1 MTHPPITHRMRRLVV
16 QATLMA
22 FSFHLQAQAA
32 TISPE
37 PLATQ
42 NGTAARANL
51 MFVFDD
57 SGSMAR
63 DYLPDNGGY
72 GNLCHG
78 FYGTNF
84 VFYNPSVTYTAPPQ
98 YTGTLF
104 PNATFNN
111 AYIDGYKQSGTKT
124 DLSNVANLSTPTV
137 RVGTTGGGAAINS
150 KFYYATPKTG
160 SPNPPACISGSGY
173 DWAQWN
179 IVTSLPAGDQQNY
192 ANWYSFYRTR
202 MLMMRGSVGQ
212 VLANI
217 DAKRFRIGYNAISD
231 YQYSNGTKFLRVGD
245 FDAGTQRQDFY
256 TKLYSAASTGST
268 PLRSALEKIGK
279 YYAGRQMNGSALPS
293 GADPLQYSCQRN
305 YAILATDGYW
315 NLGDEPSGYSPTRLN
330 GRTAIGNTDAGA
342 GIALGRRDTGRYN
355 AGGAW
360 VTGGSGVQ
368 NSLADIAEYF
378 FDTDL
383 RDSGVAGTS
392 CTGSIAT
399 EDVCTNNVAFES
411 PPINQ
416 PIENVQHQ
424 RMVTY
429 TLGLGLAG
437 KLTYDPAY
445 DTPNGDYK
453 SIVQGTLAWP
463 DPDVT
468 NTSGTVVSRVDDLWH
483 AAVNGRGRYY
493 SAANPVDV
501 AVALGDALQN
511 ISADTGTAS
520 SAATSSQLPV
530 NGDNYAYVGQYAT
543 VTWEG
548 NLLAYTIDPSN
559 GVVSN
564 TALWQANATL
574 KAQVGSSTDTR
585 TILFRDPS
593 VTGSKLANFNY
604 TSLNSAGLGANFTN
618 ACVSPYKL
626 TQCSGL
632 GATLRTDAND
642 GNRMVNFLRGRTGNE
657 DVTSNAVSDR
667 LYRGRPN
674 TPLGD
679 IVNAA
684 PVYVK
689 KPPFKYTDSGYAAF
703 QSANGSRTAV
713 VYVAANDGMLH
724 ALDASNGSEL
734 WAYVPTAVMPNMVVL
749 ADGNYDSKH
758 QYFVDGTPVVGD
770 VFDGTSW
777 RTILVGGLGA
787 GGRAYY
793 ALDITNPAS
802 PKSLWEFSVNNDND
816 LGLTFGNPVITKNK
830 AGAWVVAFTS
840 GYNNVSPGN
849 GNGHLFVRNAIT
861 GAAVSKISTF
871 TVGTTPAGDT
881 TTPSELG
888 KINPWVDAETDNTAK
903 RFYGGDMLGY
913 MWRFDFDD
921 NIAPSGN
928 EAMPLGR
935 ALTSG
940 GIPQPITTKPISAKI
955 SGTSANSVS
964 FSTGRYLGL
973 TDVSNVDTQSLYVIK
988 DTLGAT
994 GLGTVRTNSGMVAQ
1008 TMTATRTV
1016 TTALVD
1022 WNVKN
1027 GWYIDFPGPPTGER
1041 VNVDMIQTGKLL
1053 VVATNRPAPTACSSG
1068 GKSVLYLFN
1077 IATGGLTDTAVE
1089 LDQLT
1094 AGLSFIITGSDQTGG
1109 GTLRLLR
1116 TDVKGKTAPYT
1127 PPTAGGGPGATRR
1140 TSWRELVN

>member
-1 MTHPPITHRMRRLVV
+1 MRRIVV

-63 DYLPDNGGY
+63 DYLPETANYNNACFGY
-72 GNLCHG
+72 H
-78 FYGTNF
+78 GTNTI
-84 VFYNPSVTYTAPPQ
+84 FYNPSTTYVLPPQ
-98 YTGTLF
+98 YTGTPF
-104 PNATFNN
+104 PAATFNN
-111 AYIDGYKQSGTKT
+111 AYINGYAQSGTKT
-124 DLSNVANLSTPTV
+124 DLSNLANLTTDSI
-137 RVGTTGGGAAINS
+137 RVGTTSGGAAINS

-160 SPNPPACISGSGY
+160 SPNPPACGGSY
-173 DWAQWN
+173 DWTKWDF
-179 IVTSLPAGDQQNY
+179 VTTLPAAQQQNY

-202 MLMMRGSVGQ
+202 MLLMRGAVGQ
-212 VLANI
+212 VFADI
-217 DAKRFRIGYNAISD
+217 DARRFRIGYNAISD
-231 YQYSNGTKFLRVGD
+231 YQYNNGTKFLRIGD
-245 FDAGTQRQDFY
+245 FDAGTQKQDFY

-268 PLRSALEKIGK
+268 PLRSALEKVGK
-279 YYAGRQMNGSALPS
+279 YYAGRQLNGSALPS

-305 YAILATDGYW
+305 YALLATDGYW
-315 NLGDEPSGYSPTRLN
+315 NLGDEPTGYSPTRLN
-330 GRTAIGNTDAGA
+330 GSTAIGNTDGGA
-342 GIALGRRDTGRYN
+342 SISVERRDTL
-355 AGGAW
+355 
-360 VTGGSGVQ
+360 GVS
-368 NSLADIAEYF
+368 NSLADIAQYF

-383 RDSGVAGTS
+383 RDPLVTGTS

-399 EDVCTNNVAFES
+399 ENVCTNNVAFEAA
-411 PPINQ
+411 PTNL
-416 PIENVQHQ
+416 PIEQVQHQ

-437 KLTYDPAY
+437 NLTYRSDY
-445 DTPNGDYK
+445 DTATSGDFA
-453 SIVQGTLAWP
+453 SIKQGTLAWP
-463 DPDVT
+463 NPNVT
-468 NTSGTVVSRVDDLWH
+468 STSATVVTRVDDLWH

-493 SAANPVDV
+493 SASNPADV

-511 ISADTGTAS
+511 ITAATGTAS

-530 NGDNYAYVGQYAT
+530 NGDNFAYVGQYTT
-543 VTWEG
+543 VLWEG
-548 NLLAYTIDPSN
+548 NLLAYTIDTST
-559 GVVSN
+559 GIVSN
-564 TALWQANATL
+564 TPLWQANSTL
-574 KAQVGSSTDTR
+574 KAQVGSTSDTR
-585 TILFRDPS
+585 TILFRDTS
-593 VTGSKLANFNY
+593 VTGTQLANFDFTN
-604 TSLNSAGLGANFTN
+604 LNTAGLGANFTN
-618 ACVSPYKL
+618 ACATGNYKL
-626 TQCSGL
+626 SQCSSLVGL
-632 GATLRTDAND
+632 GATVQAAANNGD
-642 GNRMVNFLRGRTGNE
+642 NMVNFLRGRTGNE
-657 DVTSNAVSDR
+657 DLTANALNSR
-667 LYRGRPN
+667 LFRGRPN

-703 QSANGSRTAV
+703 QSANASRTGV

-724 ALDASNGSEL
+724 ALNASNGSEL
-734 WAYVPTAVMPNMVVL
+734 WAYVPRAVMQNMYLL
-749 ADGNYDSKH
+749 ADSNYDALH
-758 QYFVDGTPVVGD
+758 TYYVDGTPVVGD

-802 PKSLWEFSVNNDND
+802 PKSLWEFSVSNDND

-830 AGAWVVAFTS
+830 AGTWVVAFTS

-849 GNGHLFVRNAIT
+849 GNGHLFVLNAVT
-861 GAAVSKISTF
+861 GATISKISTF
-871 TVGTTPAGDT
+871 TSGTTPAGT
-881 TTPSELG
+881 TTTLSDLG

-903 RFYGGDMLGY
+903 RFYAGDMLGY
-913 MWRFDFDD
+913 MWRFDFDN
-921 NIAPSGN
+921 NIAPTGN
-928 EAMPLGR
+928 EAMLLGR

-940 GIPQPITTKPISAKI
+940 GVPQPITTKPIAAKI
-955 SGTSANSVS
+955 SGTTANTVS
-964 FSTGRYLGL
+964 FATGRYLGL
-973 TDVSNVDTQSLYVIK
+973 PDVSNTDTQSLYVIK
-988 DTLGAT
+988 DTLGTT

-1008 TMTATRTV
+1008 TMTAARTV
-1016 TTALVD
+1016 TTQLVD
-1022 WNVKN
+1022 WTIKN
-1027 GWYIDFPGPPTGER
+1027 GWYIDFSGPVSGER

-1053 VVATNRPAPTACSSG
+1053 AVATNQPSPTACNAG
-1068 GKSVLYLFN
+1068 GNSALYFFN
-1077 IATGGLTDTAVE
+1077 IATGGLTNATIPFTE
-1089 LDQLT
+1089 LT

-1116 TDVKGKTAPYT
+1116 TDVKGKSSPFT
-1127 PPTAGGGPGATRR
+1127 PTTTGGGAGTTRR